1 MKLMGH
7 YSLEVEINGSRTTQ
21 TSWLGIT
28 SGNMEEKECFNN
40 EVDDYLYNGGFACVK
55 NSGCKKI
62 IDMMK
67 KENSDM
73 HNSLESSLDDGFLN

>member
-1 MKLMGH
+1 MNPTLVTSSHKIELFLVSTMISMTECLKCYVGA
-7 YSLEVEINGSRTTQ
+7 TK

-55 NSGCKKI
+55 NSGCK
-62 IDMMK
+62 
-67 KENSDM
+67 
-73 HNSLESSLDDGFLN
+73 